1 MSSTDQKF
9 ALLFPGQGSQSVG
22 MGRTFYEA
30 YPHFVSLFSEMNSV
44 TGRDIIEIMFN
55 GPAELLNDTL
65 NTQPALYIHSMVS
78 LEVFRRHN
86 PTWSPS
92 VVAGHSLGQL
102 SATVAS
108 GALSISDGMKLVDAR
123 ARLMT
128 LAGQREPGGMAA
140 ILGLDIPTLE
150 QVCKSAQEN
159 DEVVIVAND
168 NCPGQVV
175 ISGHKGAVDRACIL
189 SKDAGAKRALP
200 LAVSIAAHSPL
211 MRSIQLEWDET
222 IDSLNFSDPVIPI
235 VGNTTADYLKNAEQ
249 VKRDLKAQMQSRV
262 RWTESIQLISNQGVR
277 QYFEIGNGSVLAG
290 LLKRIDPEANI
301 STIGKLED
309 LNILGTSE

>member
-1 MSSTDQKF
+1 VSDTDQKF

-22 MGRTFYEA
+22 MGRSFYEA

-44 TGRDIIEIMFN
+44 TGRDIIELMFN

-65 NTQPALYIHSMVS
+65 NTQPALYTHSMVS

-86 PTWSPS
+86 PTWNPS

-108 GALSISDGMKLVDAR
+108 GALSILDGMKLVDAR

-140 ILGLDIPTLE
+140 ILGLNIPTLE
-150 QVCKSAQEN
+150 LVCQSAQEN
-159 DEVVIVAND
+159 GEVVIVAND

-175 ISGHKGAVDRACIL
+175 ISGHKEAVDRACIL
-189 SKDAGAKRALP
+189 AKEAGAKRAMP

-222 IDSLNFSDPVIPI
+222 IDSLKFSDPLIPI
-235 VGNTTADYLKNAEQ
+235 VGNTTADYLETAEQ
-249 VKRDLKAQMQSRV
+249 VKQDLKAQMQSRV
-262 RWTESIQLISNQGVR
+262 RWTESIQLIANQGVR

-290 LLKRIDPEANI
+290 LVKRIDQVAVI
-301 STIGKLED
+301 STIGKVED